1 MVFSMADNFGLP
13 FLSERWI
20 NENGTPVNHL
30 FEFLNQ
36 IANSNVKIN
45 EGTFNFARY
54 DDLAGVQSVIINP
67 EDGDTVMFTS
77 QGLGTYNESAAEWR
91 LSADDTT
98 AVT

>member
-1 MVFSMADNFGLP
+1 MVFSLADLFGLP
-13 FLSERWI
+13 FLTEKWI
-20 NENGTPVNHL
+20 NEDGTPATQL

-54 DDLAGVQSVIINP
+54 DDLTAVEAVIINP
-67 EDGDTVMFTS
+67 SDGDTVMFDN
-77 QGLGTYNESAAEWR
+77 QGLGTYNENAAEWR